1 LTANLANIPNT
12 LLKYLYKRMKKYLPI
27 RVLIA
32 DDHDIY
38 RDGLRLMLRKQQEIE
53 LVGEAENG
61 REVTELSQK
70 LKPEVVLMDIVM
82 PVQDGISATRYLQEH
97 NPEISVIALSMFNED
112 NLVMDMLEAGAK
124 GYLLKNADKKEIVE
138 AIKSV
143 YKQVPY
149 YCRST
154 SSKLARMIARS
165 KFNPYQQT
173 EKVSFS
179 EKELDII
186 KMICREMTNK
196 QIGEKL
202 FISGR
207 TVEGYR
213 LKIMEKIGVKSSTG
227 VVIYAIKHGIFKP
240 E

>member
-1 LTANLANIPNT
+1 M
-12 LLKYLYKRMKKYLPI
+12 MKKYLPI
-27 RVLIA
+27 KVLIV

-38 RDGLRLMLRKQQEIE
+38 RDGLRLMLRKQPEIE

-61 REVTELSQK
+61 REAIELSKK
-70 LKPEVVLMDIVM
+70 LRPDVILMDIMM
-82 PVQDGISATRYLQEH
+82 PVQDGIIATAHLQDH
-97 NPEISVIALSMFNED
+97 YPEINVIALSMFNEE
-112 NLVMDMLEAGAK
+112 NLVVDMLEAGAK
-124 GYLLKNADKKEIVE
+124 GFLLKNADKKEIVE

-154 SSKLARMIARS
+154 TGKLAKMIANSR
-165 KFNPYQQT
+165 FNPYQKI
-173 EKVSFS
+173 EKIQFA
-179 EKELDII
+179 EKEIAII
-186 KMICREMTNK
+186 KLICREFTNK
-196 QIGEKL
+196 EIGEKL

-213 LKIMEKIGVKSSTG
+213 LKIQEKLNVKSATG
-227 VVIYAIKHGIFKP
+227 VVIYAIKNGIFKP